1 MCFVFVTGDVEDC
14 VIQPIPQGQFTPL
27 PEALCWVILDLTSSG
42 QAAVLDNI
50 RDALH
55 VAFPDMQTPTKEMVY
70 DTLAK
75 LMSDRKVTSHLISD
89 LFYVFNSINCKN
101 VQLHVCFFLSIQ
113 VNTLI

>member
-1 MCFVFVTGDVEDC
+1 MTIARARDMQISFIRWALCLCVTGDVEDC

-75 LMSDRKVTSHLISD
+75 LMSDRKVKRRIS
-89 LFYVFNSINCKN
+89 Y
-101 VQLHVCFFLSIQ
+101 
-113 VNTLI
+113 

>member
-1 MCFVFVTGDVEDC
+1 MCFVTGDVEDC

-50 RDALH
+50 RDVLH

-75 LMSDRKVTSHLISD
+75 LMSDRKVT
-89 LFYVFNSINCKN
+89 FYF
-101 VQLHVCFFLSIQ
+101 
-113 VNTLI
+113 T